1 MRVRVDAAWH
11 DKRATRFN
19 HARANRSLQTLGN
32 RGHLLASNQNIRA
45 PLPVGGNDRSATN
58 QSGVAHKDLIDE

>member
-11 DKRATRFN
+11 DKRAARFN
-19 HARANRSLQTLGN
+19 HARANRSLQALGN
-32 RGHLLASNQNIRA
+32 RGHLLASNQHIGA